1 MSLQK
6 TEVRAV
12 PSLTESQPMTDD
24 DPRPTAALE
33 EAMKR
38 FKREVGARRDAVP
51 DSEAYEK
58 ALAAEARTDRQV
70 MDLARRAGA
79 KGRGTDR

>member
-1 MSLQK
+1 
-6 TEVRAV
+6 VRAV
-12 PSLTESQPMTDD
+12 PRLTESQPMSDD
-24 DPRPTAALE
+24 GPRPTAALE
-33 EAMKR
+33 EAMNR
-38 FKREVGARRDAVP
+38 LKREVRARRDAVP

-58 ALAAEARTDRQV
+58 ALAAEVRTDRQV